1 MIRSRNSWPHTCPGE
16 LKTRSDKHLH
26 TNVPNSFVHTSQVG
40 WRNEPLGGQERPL
53 WSDTAFPNQAG
64 GDGCT
69 TLNVPKPTGLC
80 DSRGWNFT
88 LCNLYINKAGENT
101 DLREK
106 AFPEIKRGYF
116 IMIQEVIHEEDVA
129 VTNVYAPS
137 IMRPNLTELKKQA
150 ALQTQQETLI
160 PFSQIDE
167 TDKNI

>member
-1 MIRSRNSWPHTCPGE
+1 M
-16 LKTRSDKHLH
+16 
-26 TNVPNSFVHTSQVG
+26 
-40 WRNEPLGGQERPL
+40 
-53 WSDTAFPNQAG
+53 
-64 GDGCT
+64 
-69 TLNVPKPTGLC
+69 
-80 DSRGWNFT
+80 